1 MPKYCGTKQIKR
13 IALDKLL
20 LMKDNDLCVNSFIG
34 GGLYDSVSDLRC
46 GLYLYKD
53 HYFLIYKNIINDG
66 SGGFTEIII
75 ERNPRIKMLK

>member
-1 MPKYCGTKQIKR
+1 MQR

-20 LMKDNDLCVNSFIG
+20 LMKDNNLCVNSYKRG
-34 GGLYDSVSDLRC
+34 KYYDSVSDLSC
-46 GLYLYKD
+46 GLYLYKN

-75 ERNPRIKMLK
+75 ERNPIIKMLK